1 MNTRERFLA
10 TMHFEKADRVMLW
23 EMGYWQ
29 ATLDRWYREGLKANN
44 PPNQI
49 QLNPGVG
56 IRGEA
61 SPHDIYST
69 TRFRDKDVHEEM
81 GFDEG
86 VQIVPVNS
94 GPQPPFEQK
103 VLEETEEYILFQ
115 DEFGVQKRLKR
126 KEASTPEFVGWPVEN
141 RKDFKRLVEE
151 RFKPDLKKRVPENWK
166 EIVEKHKSRDYPL
179 AIGGYPYGFYGLMR
193 YMMGE
198 ERLLYNFYDNPNL
211 VSDMMSFFAD
221 FWIELWGQ
229 ALDEID
235 VDCAHFWEDMSYK
248 NGPIISPAMFR
259 QFMTP
264 CYQRIT
270 GFLKERGVDIIVVD
284 SDGNMDELIPLF
296 LEAGL
301 TGVFPIEAR
310 ANNDLIDI
318 RKRYPKMHILGGID
332 KIEVAKGPKAI
343 DKELESKV
351 PFMVMQGG
359 YIPHLDHHVHPG
371 ISWDYFQYYRR
382 RLKELVDRL

>member
-1 MNTRERFLA
+1 
-10 TMHFEKADRVMLW
+10 MHFEKADRVMLW